1 MTAPA
6 ADLLVAAE
14 AELAEGPVWDPVHR
28 RLLWVDILEGHVH
41 ATTPDGEDRIV
52 WQAGTTIGCIAHR
65 GGGEWI
71 VAERD
76 RLTLVTDWTSREELV
91 RLPIDDDVRTN
102 DGKLDPSGRLVV
114 GTMAFDAE
122 ADRGQLFSWDGSTLR
137 TLVEPVT
144 ISNGLD
150 WTPDGRTM
158 FYIDTPTQEIGAY
171 DYDPATGSMS
181 NRRVVARIDPADGA
195 PDGMCLG
202 PDGAIWVALWG
213 GRCVRRIGLDGT
225 LLGRVDVDAANVS
238 CCVFAGD
245 DLYITT
251 ARTDSPEQ
259 AGDGGI
265 FALEHRQVPWRQR
278 G

>member
-1 MTAPA
+1 MVA
-6 ADLLVAAE
+6 AEVLVAAG
-14 AELAEGPVWDPVHR
+14 AELAEGPVWDPVHG
-28 RLLWVDILEGHVH
+28 RLLWVDILQGHVH

-52 WQAGTTIGCIAHR
+52 YQAGTTIGCIAHR
-65 GGGEWI
+65 GGDEWI

-76 RLTLVTDWTSREELV
+76 RLTLVTGWTTREELV
-91 RLPIDDDVRTN
+91 RLPIDGDVRTN
-102 DGKLDPSGRLVV
+102 DGKLDPRGRMVV

-122 ADRGQLFSWDGSTLR
+122 PDRGQLFSWDGASLQ

-158 FYIDTPTQEIGAY
+158 LYIDTPTQEIGAY
-171 DYDPATGSMS
+171 DYDLDTGSMT
-181 NRRVVARIDPADGA
+181 NRRVVATIAADDGA

-213 GRCVRRIGLDGT
+213 GRCIRRIALDGT
-225 LLGRVDVDAANVS
+225 VLGQIDVDAANVS
-238 CCVFAGD
+238 CCVSAGR

-251 ARTDSPEQ
+251 ARTDSPEEP
-259 AGDGGI
+259 GDGAI
-265 FALEHRQVPWRQR
+265 FRLTPAATKEHS
-278 G
+278 

>member
-1 MTAPA
+1 MA
-6 ADLLVAAE
+6 AAEVLVAAG
-14 AELAEGPVWDPVHR
+14 AELAEGPVWDPVHG
-28 RLLWVDILEGHVH
+28 RLLWVDILQGHVH
-41 ATTPDGEDRIV
+41 ATTPDGDDRIV

-65 GGGEWI
+65 GSDEWI

-76 RLTLVTDWTSREELV
+76 RLTLVTGWTSREELV

-102 DGKLDPSGRLVV
+102 DGKLDPRGRMVV

-122 ADRGQLFSWDGSTLR
+122 TDRGQLFSWDGANLQ

-158 FYIDTPTQEIGAY
+158 LYIDTPTQEIGAY
-171 DYDPATGSMS
+171 TYDPETGAMS
-181 NRRVVARIDPADGA
+181 DRRIVAAIDPADGS

-213 GRCVRRIGLDGT
+213 GRCIRRIALDGT
-225 LLGRVDVDAANVS
+225 VLGQVDVDAANVS
-238 CCVFAGD
+238 CCVFADG

-251 ARTDSPEQ
+251 ARTDSPEDP
-259 AGDGGI
+259 GDGAI
-265 FALEHRQVPWRQR
+265 FRLDSAVTKEQT
-278 G
+278 